1 MGMANPKTSQEK
13 PRDPRPRRDPR
24 GLTSRELPRL
34 RLHETSQEAS
44 LLLVS
49 GEPRKV
55 GREGRRALDPEP
67 EDIVKARRLR
77 RLAGQVGCG
86 RLQSAR
92 TASPPKRGVEWRSS
106 ERLWLSSAGGSETPG
121 ARRKGKGGRVV
132 LTLFTVQRSG
142 GPMPDTV
149 SDSVRRAMLASL
161 VRSAH
166 PSSASSH
173 SRRPA
178 IDSIAIGAS
187 PTLGLSVFSTPKRK
201 LPALQKFRR
210 QTFLKGAGDLS
221 PRHRNN
227 AR

>member
-1 MGMANPKTSQEK
+1 MWTSSKRANGVPPEE
-13 PRDPRPRRDPR
+13 R
-24 GLTSRELPRL
+24 G
-34 RLHETSQEAS
+34 
-44 LLLVS
+44 
-49 GEPRKV
+49 
-55 GREGRRALDPEP
+55 
-67 EDIVKARRLR
+67 
-77 RLAGQVGCG
+77 
-86 RLQSAR
+86 
-92 TASPPKRGVEWRSS
+92 GVEIVR
-106 ERLWLSSAGGSETPG
+106 EIMALSAGGSETPG

-178 IDSIAIGAS
+178 IDSIAIRAS

-210 QTFLKGAGDLS
+210 QTFLKGAGDLF
-221 PRHRNN
+221 PANN
-227 AR
+227 KVTPSEETRGNPNRGTRAVARRAVDHEDG